1 MKIIQVNLGNWGSTG
16 KIMLSLK
23 DVAEQRGHEVFCAF
37 PDSNYLIKNKIKK
50 NDILIG
56 NRVLRKLNLQLAKF
70 TGYMDCFS
78 IVTTKIFLNKLDK
91 IKPDIIHIHNLHTNY
106 LNIKMFFKY
115 INKNNIK
122 VIWTLH
128 DCWSFTGFCTYF
140 TWFKCEEWK
149 HGCKKCK
156 NIKRINYPKSYIN
169 KARKLYILKQKY
181 FGSVKNLTII
191 TPSKW
196 LFNLVKQSHLKNYPS
211 KVIYNGIDLSVF
223 YPRKDDL
230 IYTKY
235 NIPKDKKIILSVSFG
250 WPEYKGYFY
259 IEKLRMLLSD
269 DYLILVVGQE
279 KRYEKK
285 GIQCIEKTYNQD
297 DLAKIY
303 SIANVFFNPT
313 LQEVLGMVNIEA
325 LACGTPVVAFN
336 TGGVPEIVDRYCGRI
351 IESKDMEE
359 VRKNIEY
366 FCNYGDSAFLANA
379 CVNRAKT
386 FNEKDKYKEYLELY
400 ENI

>member
-1 MKIIQVNLGNWGSTG
+1 
-16 KIMLSLK
+16 
-23 DVAEQRGHEVFCAF
+23 
-37 PDSNYLIKNKIKK
+37 
-50 NDILIG
+50 
-56 NRVLRKLNLQLAKF
+56 
-70 TGYMDCFS
+70 
-78 IVTTKIFLNKLDK
+78 
-91 IKPDIIHIHNLHTNY
+91 
-106 LNIKMFFKY
+106 
-115 INKNNIK
+115 
-122 VIWTLH
+122 
-128 DCWSFTGFCTYF
+128 
-140 TWFKCEEWK
+140 
-149 HGCKKCK
+149 
-156 NIKRINYPKSYIN
+156 KSYIN